1 MLFKFRDQNVR
12 KVATFEFPITTPYPL
27 NDIQIYTKAP
37 EKSQLSNFRSRVRA
51 LQTTSKFRGQNA
63 RKVATVEFLITTPYP
78 WNDLQIERSKWQK
91 SCLFRIWDHHSA
103 PFERSP
109 NLEVTMPEK
118 LQLSNSRS
126 PLPTIQMTSKFW
138 GHFRIWDYHSLPFAD
153 HVSRALLGARRARPS
168 GRATLLVIYTIVYGS
183 ILDQGF
189 LTTMVKNQDS
199 RCGPIL

>member
-78 WNDLQIERSKWQK
+78 WNYLQIERSKCQK

-126 PLPTIQMTSKFW
+126 PLPTLQMTSKFR

-168 GRATLLVIYTIVYGS
+168 GRATLLVIINDHS
-183 ILDQGF
+183 
-189 LTTMVKNQDS
+189 
-199 RCGPIL
+199 PILVW

>member
-37 EKSQLSNFRSRVRA
+37 EKSQLSNFRSRLRA

-78 WNDLQIERSKWQK
+78 WNDLQIEKSKCQK

-126 PLPTIQMTSKFW
+126 PLPTLQMTSKFW

-153 HVSRALLGARRARPS
+153 HVSRALLGARRCLSLIICLQQSAIRF
-168 GRATLLVIYTIVYGS
+168 S
-183 ILDQGF
+183 IIF
-189 LTTMVKNQDS
+189 S
-199 RCGPIL
+199 